1 MFSCVQLCGRAVFS
15 CVHRLF
21 GISRCVHSCAS
32 RSRWPRCVHSCASRS
47 RWGRAVFS
55 GQRLHAMPCRNV
67 YVGVLLVS
75 RLGVSHRFY
84 LIGKPFNPPTS
95 QLKREP
101 PRHRAGTT
109 DLGRRNARPRDRTA
123 GAGRRLGSYFR
134 ATPLRRAQMTDL
146 TLTPRLE
153 THSSDSTPPPSDAD
167 CAPRW
172 SPQHRIANIPRS
184 DPAGAKRLVVLAL
197 RKAAAACRVSRCSR
211 AASCRPW
218 P

>member
-47 RWGRAVFS
+47 RWPRCV
-55 GQRLHAMPCRNV
+55 QRPTFTCDAMPQRIRW
-67 YVGVLLVS
+67 S
-75 RLGVSHRFY
+75 PARLGVSHRFY

-101 PRHRAGTT
+101 PAATRHRAGTT